1 MKPPVTMK
9 THCTEPN
16 KTSVKRK
23 QEPSHFWTPG
33 STGQKRVPT
42 MIKSYGGGKGGAE
55 VVLVAIKGMVIFS
68 REPLLDEDLQK
79 GTIDRISAF

>member
-1 MKPPVTMK
+1 MDLGIQP
-9 THCTEPN
+9 
-16 KTSVKRK
+16 
-23 QEPSHFWTPG
+23 QELAETQG
-33 STGQKRVPT
+33 AD
-42 MIKSYGGGKGGAE
+42 MIKTYGGGKGGAE